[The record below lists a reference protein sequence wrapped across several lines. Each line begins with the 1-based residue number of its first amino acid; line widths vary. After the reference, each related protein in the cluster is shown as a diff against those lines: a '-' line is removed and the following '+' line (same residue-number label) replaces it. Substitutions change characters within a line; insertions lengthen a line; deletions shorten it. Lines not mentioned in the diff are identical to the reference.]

1 MSEKQTLTEAE
12 GLRDPRQDAAVTAEE
27 AALNAETETHDAA
40 SRVTDETDT
49 EETTR
54 DAASPAS
61 DDVPTEEATTDAVPS
76 DSPDDAAP
84 DAPTPSGELPAPE
97 TPETLP
103 APGGDGAQPPAVPPS
118 SSEETGDE
126 EEDGKPMGLLD
137 HLNELR
143 WRLVRCFVAAL
154 VGFCLC
160 WAVVEPLFDILTL
173 PLNNALGAVGAHA
186 QYTSMPEPFFTRML
200 VAFVAGLFIS
210 SPFIFYQIWAFIAP
224 GLYDEEKRFIIPVA
238 VISAV
243 FFIGGGL
250 FCYFIVF
257 PYAFNFFIGFSTQS
271 IQITPRISD
280 YLDFILKLL
289 LAFGLIFEMPLF
301 SFFLSRMGV
310 LTADMMRRG
319 RRYAIV
325 GIFIVA
331 AILTPPDV
339 VSQLLMACPML
350 VLYECSILVAA
361 LCGKKKK
368 TAPEDENETP
378 AESGD
383 ADDSAGPRE

>member
-1 MSEKQTLTEAE
+1 MSDKQTLTATEELRPDAE
-12 GLRDPRQDAAVTAEE
+12 QTAKKDAAQVMADAPAQGAQPAGETTAETV
-27 AALNAETETHDAA
+27 AETEAAPAVAEESPAIAANDEAAPAGPAPSADAA
-40 SRVTDETDT
+40 
-49 EETTR
+49 
-54 DAASPAS
+54 
-61 DDVPTEEATTDAVPS
+61 
-76 DSPDDAAP
+76 
-84 DAPTPSGELPAPE
+84 
-97 TPETLP
+97 TPETEPRLP
-103 APGGDGAQPPAVPPS
+103 VSGDGGAQPPAEPPAA
-118 SSEETGDE
+118 TGDDE

-143 WRLVRCFVAAL
+143 WRLVRCFIAAL

-200 VAFVAGLFIS
+200 VAFVAGLFIA

-238 VISAV
+238 VISAL

-250 FCYFIVF
+250 FCYFVVF

-310 LTADMMRRG
+310 LTAGMMRRG

-350 VLYECSILVAA
+350 ILYECSILVAA

-368 TAPEDENETP
+368 NATEETGDAP

-383 ADDSAGPRE
+383 ADDTAKPGE

>member
-1 MSEKQTLTEAE
+1 MSDKQTLTATEELRPDAE
-12 GLRDPRQDAAVTAEE
+12 QTAEKDAAQVMADASAQGAQDAQPAGETTAETV
-27 AALNAETETHDAA
+27 AETEAAPAVAEESPATAANDEAAPAGPAPSADAA
-40 SRVTDETDT
+40 
-49 EETTR
+49 
-54 DAASPAS
+54 
-61 DDVPTEEATTDAVPS
+61 
-76 DSPDDAAP
+76 
-84 DAPTPSGELPAPE
+84 
-97 TPETLP
+97 TPETEPRLP
-103 APGGDGAQPPAVPPS
+103 VSGDGGAQPPAEPPAA
-118 SSEETGDE
+118 TGDNE

-143 WRLVRCFVAAL
+143 WRLVRCFIAAL

-238 VISAV
+238 VISAL

-310 LTADMMRRG
+310 LTAGMMRRS

-350 VLYECSILVAA
+350 ILYECSILVAA

-368 TAPEDENETP
+368 DATEETDKAP

-383 ADDSAGPRE
+383 ADDAAKPGE

>member
-1 MSEKQTLTEAE
+1 MSEKHPLTEPSRPDAE
-12 GLRDPRQDAAVTAEE
+12 K
-27 AALNAETETHDAA
+27 
-40 SRVTDETDT
+40 
-49 EETTR
+49 
-54 DAASPAS
+54 
-61 DDVPTEEATTDAVPS
+61 DVEATTPDAATTQTQTETGAGAPETTS
-76 DSPDDAAP
+76 DDAAR
-84 DAPTPSGELPAPE
+84 DAEPPAPAPE
-97 TPETLP
+97 E
-103 APGGDGAQPPAVPPS
+103 G
-118 SSEETGDE
+118 
-126 EEDGKPMGLLD
+126 EDGKPMGLLD

-143 WRLVRCFVAAL
+143 WRLVRCFIAAL

-200 VAFVAGLFIS
+200 VAFVTGLFIA

-238 VISAV
+238 VISAI

-257 PYAFNFFIGFSTQS
+257 PYAFDFFIGFSTES

-310 LTADMMRRG
+310 LTAAMMRRG

-350 VLYECSILVAA
+350 ILYEFSILVAA
-361 LCGKKKK
+361 LCGKKPKK
-368 TAPEDENETP
+368 EEEEAEENDAPEEP
-378 AESGD
+378 AED
-383 ADDSAGPRE
+383 AGTKADPKE

>member
-1 MSEKQTLTEAE
+1 MSEKQQLTEAVVRPETE
-12 GLRDPRQDAAVTAEE
+12 GSDAVQPAAVVPDTHTPLSAGEQDTSSRTE
-27 AALNAETETHDAA
+27 AGP
-40 SRVTDETDT
+40 DT
-49 EETTR
+49 LQQESV
-54 DAASPAS
+54 AAS
-61 DDVPTEEATTDAVPS
+61 DDAAAQEA
-76 DSPDDAAP
+76 
-84 DAPTPSGELPAPE
+84 APTPSDPSATAAAPASETSPE
-97 TPETLP
+97 GAASLP
-103 APGGDGAQPPAVPPS
+103 APGGDGAQPPAEPPVPADS
-118 SSEETGDE
+118 
-126 EEDGKPMGLLD
+126 EDGQDDEKPMGLLD

-143 WRLVRCFVAAL
+143 WRLVRCFIAAL

-200 VAFVAGLFIS
+200 VAFVTGLFIS

-238 VISAV
+238 VISAI

-250 FCYFIVF
+250 FCYFVVF
-257 PYAFNFFIGFSTQS
+257 PYAFDFFIGFSTES

-350 VLYECSILVAA
+350 ILYEFSIIVAA
-361 LCGKKKK
+361 VCGKKKK
-368 TAPEDENETP
+368 AAEEQTEAENEET
-378 AESGD
+378 EQ
-383 ADDSAGPRE
+383 SAAPRE

>member
-1 MSEKQTLTEAE
+1 MSDKQTLTATEELCPDAE
-12 GLRDPRQDAAVTAEE
+12 QTAEKDAAQVMADAPAQDAQPAGETTAETAADTETASAVTTAE
-27 AALNAETETHDAA
+27 
-40 SRVTDETDT
+40 
-49 EETTR
+49 
-54 DAASPAS
+54 
-61 DDVPTEEATTDAVPS
+61 VPTADTKEDAEP
-76 DSPDDAAP
+76 A
-84 DAPTPSGELPAPE
+84 GPAPSAAAA
-97 TPETLP
+97 TPETEPLLP
-103 APGGDGAQPPAVPPS
+103 VSGDGGAQPPAEPPATN
-118 SSEETGDE
+118 ENGE

-143 WRLVRCFVAAL
+143 WRLVRCFIAAL

-238 VISAV
+238 VISAL

-310 LTADMMRRG
+310 LTAGMMRRG

-350 VLYECSILVAA
+350 ILYECSILVAA

-368 TAPEDENETP
+368 NAAEETDEAP

-383 ADDSAGPRE
+383 ADDTAKPGE

>member
-1 MSEKQTLTEAE
+1 MSDKQTLTATEELRPDAE
-12 GLRDPRQDAAVTAEE
+12 QTAEKDAAQVMADAPAQDAQPAGETPAETA
-27 AALNAETETHDAA
+27 AETETAPAVADDGPAA
-40 SRVTDETDT
+40 
-49 EETTR
+49 
-54 DAASPAS
+54 AAG
-61 DDVPTEEATTDAVPS
+61 EDAV
-76 DSPDDAAP
+76 AP
-84 DAPTPSGELPAPE
+84 AGPTPSADAPAPE
-97 TPETLP
+97 TEPQLP
-103 APGGDGAQPPAVPPS
+103 VSGDGGAQPPAEPPATN
-118 SSEETGDE
+118 ENGEE

-143 WRLVRCFVAAL
+143 WRLVRCFIAAL

-238 VISAV
+238 VISAL

-310 LTADMMRRG
+310 LTAGMMRRS

-350 VLYECSILVAA
+350 ILYECSILVAA

-368 TAPEDENETP
+368 DATEETDKAP

-383 ADDSAGPRE
+383 ADDAAKPGE

>member
-1 MSEKQTLTEAE
+1 MSDKQTLTATEE
-12 GLRDPRQDAAVTAEE
+12 LRP
-27 AALNAETETHDAA
+27 ETERNAA
-40 SRVTDETDT
+40 WPEKDDT
-49 EETTR
+49 PDR
-54 DAASPAS
+54 NASPAEERTPENAA
-61 DDVPTEEATTDAVPS
+61 DAADVTDAAGGGTDGAGESAVAEAAPAGTPDAPVPS
-76 DSPDDAAP
+76 GEAQETAAP
-84 DAPTPSGELPAPE
+84 DALPM
-97 TPETLP
+97 
-103 APGGDGAQPPAVPPS
+103 PGDDGAQPPAVPPAAA
-118 SSEETGDE
+118 EDGDD
-126 EEDGKPMGLLD
+126 EDGKPMGLLD

-143 WRLVRCFVAAL
+143 WRLVRCFIAAL

-200 VAFVAGLFIS
+200 VAFVTGLFIA
-210 SPFIFYQIWAFIAP
+210 SPVIFYQIWAFIAP

-257 PYAFNFFIGFSTQS
+257 PYAFDFFISFSTQS

-310 LTADMMRRG
+310 LTAGMMRRG

-325 GIFIVA
+325 AIFIVA

-361 LCGKKKK
+361 VCGKKKK
-368 TAPEDENETP
+368 AVAEDENDTP
-378 AESGD
+378 AN
-383 ADDSAGPRE
+383 ADDSDGPAAPGDERP

>member
-1 MSEKQTLTEAE
+1 MSDKQTLTATEELRPDAE
-12 GLRDPRQDAAVTAEE
+12 QTAEKDAAQVMADAPAQDAQPAGETTAETAADTETASAVVTAE
-27 AALNAETETHDAA
+27 
-40 SRVTDETDT
+40 
-49 EETTR
+49 
-54 DAASPAS
+54 
-61 DDVPTEEATTDAVPS
+61 VPTADTKE
-76 DSPDDAAP
+76 DAAP
-84 DAPTPSGELPAPE
+84 AGPAPSAAAAPE
-97 TPETLP
+97 TEPLLP
-103 APGGDGAQPPAVPPS
+103 VSGDGGAQPPAEPPATN
-118 SSEETGDE
+118 ENDE

-143 WRLVRCFVAAL
+143 WRLVRCFIAAL

-238 VISAV
+238 VISAL

-310 LTADMMRRG
+310 LTAGMMRRG
-319 RRYAIV
+319 RRYAVV

-350 VLYECSILVAA
+350 ILYECSILVAA

-368 TAPEDENETP
+368 NAAEEAGEAP

-383 ADDSAGPRE
+383 ADDTAKPGE

>member
-1 MSEKQTLTEAE
+1 MSDKQTLTATEELRPDAE
-12 GLRDPRQDAAVTAEE
+12 QTAEKDAAQVMADAPAQDTQPAGEAPAETVS
-27 AALNAETETHDAA
+27 ETETAPAVADEGPASVTSDEAAPAGPAPSADAA
-40 SRVTDETDT
+40 
-49 EETTR
+49 
-54 DAASPAS
+54 
-61 DDVPTEEATTDAVPS
+61 
-76 DSPDDAAP
+76 
-84 DAPTPSGELPAPE
+84 
-97 TPETLP
+97 TPETEPRLP
-103 APGGDGAQPPAVPPS
+103 VSGDGGAQPPAEPPAA
-118 SSEETGDE
+118 TGDNE

-143 WRLVRCFVAAL
+143 WRLVRCFIAAL

-200 VAFVAGLFIS
+200 VAFVAGLFIA

-238 VISAV
+238 VISAL

-250 FCYFIVF
+250 FCYFVVF

-310 LTADMMRRG
+310 LTAGMMRRG

-368 TAPEDENETP
+368 NATEEAGDAP

-383 ADDSAGPRE
+383 ADDTAKPGE

>member
-1 MSEKQTLTEAE
+1 MSDKQTLTATEELRPDAE
-12 GLRDPRQDAAVTAEE
+12 QTAEKNAAQVMADAPEQDAQPAGETSAETA
-27 AALNAETETHDAA
+27 AETETA
-40 SRVTDETDT
+40 SAVATDEAPAADT
-49 EETTR
+49 KE
-54 DAASPAS
+54 
-61 DDVPTEEATTDAVPS
+61 
-76 DSPDDAAP
+76 DAAP
-84 DAPTPSGELPAPE
+84 AGPAPSAAAAPE
-97 TPETLP
+97 TEPLLP
-103 APGGDGAQPPAVPPS
+103 VSGDGGAQPPAEPPAT
-118 SSEETGDE
+118 SENGE

-143 WRLVRCFVAAL
+143 WRLVRCFIAAL

-238 VISAV
+238 VISAL

-310 LTADMMRRG
+310 LTAGMMRRG
-319 RRYAIV
+319 RRYAVV

-350 VLYECSILVAA
+350 ILYECSILVAA

-368 TAPEDENETP
+368 NAAEDANEAP

-383 ADDSAGPRE
+383 AEDTAKPGE

>member
-1 MSEKQTLTEAE
+1 MSDKQTLTATEELRPDAE
-12 GLRDPRQDAAVTAEE
+12 QTAEKDAAQVMADAPAQGTQPAGETTAET
-27 AALNAETETHDAA
+27 AADTEIA
-40 SRVTDETDT
+40 SAVATDE
-49 EETTR
+49 
-54 DAASPAS
+54 
-61 DDVPTEEATTDAVPS
+61 VPTADTKEDGEPAGPAPS
-76 DSPDDAAP
+76 AA
-84 DAPTPSGELPAPE
+84 AAPE
-97 TPETLP
+97 TEPLLP
-103 APGGDGAQPPAVPPS
+103 VSGDGGAQPPAEPPATN
-118 SSEETGDE
+118 ENGE

-143 WRLVRCFVAAL
+143 WRLVRCFIAAL

-238 VISAV
+238 VISAL

-310 LTADMMRRG
+310 LTAGMMRRG
-319 RRYAIV
+319 RRYAVV

-350 VLYECSILVAA
+350 ILYECSILVAA

-368 TAPEDENETP
+368 NAAEETDEAP

-383 ADDSAGPRE
+383 ADDTAKPGE

>member
-1 MSEKQTLTEAE
+1 MSDKQTLTATEELRPDAE
-12 GLRDPRQDAAVTAEE
+12 QAARQDDAQVMADAPEQDTQPAGETAAVSETETAPSVAAGDPPAAVT
-27 AALNAETETHDAA
+27 TE
-40 SRVTDETDT
+40 
-49 EETTR
+49 
-54 DAASPAS
+54 
-61 DDVPTEEATTDAVPS
+61 
-76 DSPDDAAP
+76 DAAP
-84 DAPTPSGELPAPE
+84 AEPTPSAEAAAPE
-97 TPETLP
+97 TEPLLP
-103 APGGDGAQPPAVPPS
+103 ASGDGGAQPPAEPPAS
-118 SSEETGDE
+118 NENDG

-143 WRLVRCFVAAL
+143 WRLVRCFIAAL

-200 VAFVAGLFIS
+200 VAFVAGLFIA

-238 VISAV
+238 VISAL

-310 LTADMMRRG
+310 LTAGMMRRG

-350 VLYECSILVAA
+350 ILYECSILVAA

-368 TAPEDENETP
+368 NAAEDAGEAP

-383 ADDSAGPRE
+383 GDDTAKPGE

>member
-1 MSEKQTLTEAE
+1 MSDKQTLTATEELRPDAE
-12 GLRDPRQDAAVTAEE
+12 QTAEKDAAQVMADAPAQDAQPAGETTAET
-27 AALNAETETHDAA
+27 AADTETA
-40 SRVTDETDT
+40 SAVATAE
-49 EETTR
+49 
-54 DAASPAS
+54 
-61 DDVPTEEATTDAVPS
+61 VPTADTKE
-76 DSPDDAAP
+76 DAAP
-84 DAPTPSGELPAPE
+84 AGPAPSAAAAPE
-97 TPETLP
+97 TEPLLP
-103 APGGDGAQPPAVPPS
+103 VSGDGGAQPPAEPPATN
-118 SSEETGDE
+118 ENDE

-143 WRLVRCFVAAL
+143 WRLVRCFIAAL

-238 VISAV
+238 VISAL

-310 LTADMMRRG
+310 LTAGMMRRG
-319 RRYAIV
+319 RRYAVV

-350 VLYECSILVAA
+350 ILYECSILVAA

-368 TAPEDENETP
+368 NAAEEANEAP

-383 ADDSAGPRE
+383 ADDTAKPGE

>member
-1 MSEKQTLTEAE
+1 MSDKQTLTATEELRPDAE
-12 GLRDPRQDAAVTAEE
+12 QTAEKN
-27 AALNAETETHDAA
+27 AAQVMADAPEQDTQPAGETPAETVSETENAPAVADEGPAA
-40 SRVTDETDT
+40 
-49 EETTR
+49 
-54 DAASPAS
+54 AAG
-61 DDVPTEEATTDAVPS
+61 EDAV
-76 DSPDDAAP
+76 AP
-84 DAPTPSGELPAPE
+84 AGPTPSADAPAPE
-97 TPETLP
+97 TEPQLP
-103 APGGDGAQPPAVPPS
+103 VSGDGGAQPPAEPPATN
-118 SSEETGDE
+118 ENGEE

-143 WRLVRCFVAAL
+143 WRLVRCFIAAL

-238 VISAV
+238 VISAL

-310 LTADMMRRG
+310 LTAGMMRRG

-368 TAPEDENETP
+368 NAAEAADEAP

-383 ADDSAGPRE
+383 ADDTAKPGE

>member
-1 MSEKQTLTEAE
+1 MSDKQTLTATEELRPDAE
-12 GLRDPRQDAAVTAEE
+12 QTAEKDAAQVMADAPAQDTQPDGETPAETVS
-27 AALNAETETHDAA
+27 ETETAPAA
-40 SRVTDETDT
+40 ADEGPATVTSDE
-49 EETTR
+49 
-54 DAASPAS
+54 AAPAG
-61 DDVPTEEATTDAVPS
+61 PAPS
-76 DSPDDAAP
+76 ADAAP
-84 DAPTPSGELPAPE
+84 DTEPLLPVSGD
-97 TPETLP
+97 
-103 APGGDGAQPPAVPPS
+103 GGAQPPAEPPAANES
-118 SSEETGDE
+118 DE

-143 WRLVRCFVAAL
+143 WRLVRCFIAAL

-200 VAFVAGLFIS
+200 VAFVAGLFIA

-238 VISAV
+238 VISAL

-368 TAPEDENETP
+368 NAAEAADEAP

-383 ADDSAGPRE
+383 ADDTAKPGE

>member
-1 MSEKQTLTEAE
+1 MSEKLPLPEE
-12 GLRDPRQDAAVTAEE
+12 GLPTDAA
-27 AALNAETETHDAA
+27 
-40 SRVTDETDT
+40 
-49 EETTR
+49 R
-54 DAASPAS
+54 DAGTREPLP
-61 DDVPTEEATTDAVPS
+61 VPD
-76 DSPDDAAP
+76 
-84 DAPTPSGELPAPE
+84 
-97 TPETLP
+97 
-103 APGGDGAQPPAVPPS
+103 GGGAQPPATPPAQP
-118 SSEETGDE
+118 EKNA
-126 EEDGKPMGLLD
+126 EEDGKPMCLLD

-143 WRLVRCFVAAL
+143 WRLVRCFIAAL

-200 VAFVAGLFIS
+200 VAFVTGLFLA
-210 SPFIFYQIWAFIAP
+210 SPFLFYQIWAFIAP
-224 GLYDEEKRFIIPVA
+224 GLYDEEKRFVIPIA
-238 VISAV
+238 VVSAL
-243 FFIGGGL
+243 FFTGGGL

-257 PYAFNFFIGFSTQS
+257 PYAFDFFISFSTQS

-301 SFFLSRMGV
+301 SFFLSRMGI
-310 LTADMMRRG
+310 LTAGMMRRG

-350 VLYECSILVAA
+350 ILYECSILVAA
-361 LCGKKKK
+361 LCGKKK
-368 TAPEDENETP
+368 TAPADGGHT
-378 AESGD
+378 GD
-383 ADDSAGPRE
+383 TTEPRE

>member
-1 MSEKQTLTEAE
+1 MSDKQTLTATEELRPDAE
-12 GLRDPRQDAAVTAEE
+12 QTAEKDAAQVMADAPEQDAQPAGETTAET
-27 AALNAETETHDAA
+27 AADTETAPA
-40 SRVTDETDT
+40 VTDEG
-49 EETTR
+49 
-54 DAASPAS
+54 PAS
-61 DDVPTEEATTDAVPS
+61 VTSDEAAPAGPTPS
-76 DSPDDAAP
+76 ADAAP
-84 DAPTPSGELPAPE
+84 ETEPLLPVSGD
-97 TPETLP
+97 
-103 APGGDGAQPPAVPPS
+103 GGAQPPAEPPATNES
-118 SSEETGDE
+118 DE

-143 WRLVRCFVAAL
+143 WRLVRCFIAAL

-200 VAFVAGLFIS
+200 VAFVAGLFIA

-238 VISAV
+238 VISAL

-368 TAPEDENETP
+368 NAAEAVDEAP

-383 ADDSAGPRE
+383 ADDTAKPGE

>member
-1 MSEKQTLTEAE
+1 MSDKQTLTATEELRPDAE
-12 GLRDPRQDAAVTAEE
+12 RTAQRDAGQVMADAPEQDAQPAAETSAGTASETE
-27 AALNAETETHDAA
+27 AAPVAA
-40 SRVTDETDT
+40 DK
-49 EETTR
+49 
-54 DAASPAS
+54 SPA
-61 DDVPTEEATTDAVPS
+61 VAARE
-76 DSPDDAAP
+76 DAAP
-84 DAPTPSGELPAPE
+84 AGPTPPADASDSEAEPLLPVSGN
-97 TPETLP
+97 
-103 APGGDGAQPPAVPPS
+103 GGAQPPAEPPA
-118 SSEETGDE
+118 TNDNDE

-143 WRLVRCFVAAL
+143 WRLVRCFIAAL

-200 VAFVAGLFIS
+200 VAFVAGLFIA

-238 VISAV
+238 VISAL

-310 LTADMMRRG
+310 LTAGMMRRG
-319 RRYAIV
+319 RRYAVV

-368 TAPEDENETP
+368 KAAEEENETT

-383 ADDSAGPRE
+383 ADDAARPGE

>member
-1 MSEKQTLTEAE
+1 MSDKQTLTATEELRPDAE
-12 GLRDPRQDAAVTAEE
+12 QTAEQDAAQVMA
-27 AALNAETETHDAA
+27 DAP
-40 SRVTDETDT
+40 EQDT
-49 EETTR
+49 Q
-54 DAASPAS
+54 PAG
-61 DDVPTEEATTDAVPS
+61 EDAV
-76 DSPDDAAP
+76 AP
-84 DAPTPSGELPAPE
+84 AGPTPSADAPAPE
-97 TPETLP
+97 TEPLLP
-103 APGGDGAQPPAVPPS
+103 VSGDGGAQPPAEPPATNENS
-118 SSEETGDE
+118 E

-143 WRLVRCFVAAL
+143 WRLVRCFIAAL

-238 VISAV
+238 VISAL

-310 LTADMMRRG
+310 LTAGMMRRG

-350 VLYECSILVAA
+350 ILYECSILVAA

-368 TAPEDENETP
+368 DAAEETDKAP

-383 ADDSAGPRE
+383 ADDAAKPGE

>member
-1 MSEKQTLTEAE
+1 MSDKQTLTATEELRPDAE
-12 GLRDPRQDAAVTAEE
+12 QTAEKDAAQVMADAPAQDAQPAGETTAETAADTETASAVVTAE
-27 AALNAETETHDAA
+27 
-40 SRVTDETDT
+40 
-49 EETTR
+49 
-54 DAASPAS
+54 
-61 DDVPTEEATTDAVPS
+61 VPTADTKE
-76 DSPDDAAP
+76 DAAP
-84 DAPTPSGELPAPE
+84 AGPAPSAAAAPE
-97 TPETLP
+97 TEPLLP
-103 APGGDGAQPPAVPPS
+103 VSGDGGAQPPAEPPATN
-118 SSEETGDE
+118 ENDE

-143 WRLVRCFVAAL
+143 WRLVRCFIAAL

-238 VISAV
+238 VISAL

-319 RRYAIV
+319 RRYAVV

-350 VLYECSILVAA
+350 ILYECSILVAA

-368 TAPEDENETP
+368 NAAEEANEAP

-383 ADDSAGPRE
+383 ADDTAKPGE